1 MKTDTHEMHKALALW
16 LEASAN
22 NTKGNTLIRSELPGR
37 VCYRWNL
44 RPNDSSEMDFS
55 WSYEENKTD

>member
-1 MKTDTHEMHKALALW
+1 MHKALALW
-16 LEASAN
+16 VGASAN
-22 NTKGNTLIRSELPGR
+22 NTKGNALIRSELPGR

-44 RPNDSSEMDFS
+44 KPKDPSETDFS